1 MDVFDFITPEEI
13 DDLPDDDP
21 RTAFV
26 TFVRI
31 AQKRLS
37 ARVKEL
43 NGDSDGWR
51 DISEA
56 QQRFMNIVV
65 AAAKRFEIEPFAS
78 LEVPR
83 IKDFDYE
90 DNRQFRAD
98 LDHYIDSAN
107 TQNQVQGHVEIQF
120 LSLLNLKIQFEL
132 TFITFA
138 T

>member
-43 NGDSDGWR
+43 DGNSDGWR

-56 QQRFMNIVV
+56 QQRFMNIIVS
-65 AAAKRFEIEPFAS
+65 AAKRFESNPLLRWRS
-78 LEVPR
+78 PGLR
-83 IKDFDYE
+83 ILTM
-90 DNRQFRAD
+90 RT
-98 LDHYIDSAN
+98 I
-107 TQNQVQGHVEIQF
+107 G
-120 LSLLNLKIQFEL
+120 NLGPIL
-132 TFITFA
+132 TTTSFS
-138 T
+138 